1 VDDEVDDMGDDDVG
15 EAVGDDN
22 SAGLRRQLV
31 DLLRRRGH
39 LSDDR
44 IAAAFAAV
52 PREAFLAAHADR
64 HGIADVYRDEA
75 IVTRR
80 DPRTGAPLSS
90 SSQPAIMAEMLEMA
104 GVEPGQH
111 VLEIGAGT
119 GYNAAMLTRL
129 VGDTGQVTSVELDRE
144 VAAAA
149 RDGLLA
155 SGADASVVVGDGRLG
170 WPDAAPFDA
179 IMATASTETVPRAW
193 FDQLRPGGRLVVPL
207 RLSRVV
213 FGIQAV
219 LALRKVRHGFDI
231 DGVTPGGF
239 MALRSGDERP
249 AVPARLVAGEATDD
263 PPDERPLLELTGP
276 ALAGLD
282 HADRQHLLVTALGF
296 GRGSR
301 VDLGRSNPWSLGS
314 YAALALPEERLVEC
328 LRPRSSRDGAQAL
341 GVVDAVDGS
350 LALLVASI
358 TGTRIEAYGGRG
370 AERALAQ
377 AVDRWISARRPGVD
391 RLSITI
397 RYGAERPHGWRS
409 VRRDDQ
415 WIAFDWRPT
424 TAPTLARSPAP
435 ARRRGR

>member
-1 VDDEVDDMGDDDVG
+1 MDDEVDDD
-15 EAVGDDN
+15 VGDDN

-31 DLLRRRGH
+31 DLLRRQGH

-44 IAAAFAAV
+44 ITAAFAAV
-52 PREAFLAAHADR
+52 PREAFLAAHADW

-80 DPRTGAPLSS
+80 DARTGAPLSS

-104 GVEPGQH
+104 GVEPGQR

-119 GYNAAMLTRL
+119 GYNAALLARL

-155 SGADASVVVGDGRLG
+155 SEADARVVVGDGRLG
-170 WPDAAPFDA
+170 WPDSAPFDA

-213 FGIQAV
+213 FGVQAV

-231 DGVTPGGF
+231 DGVTPAGF

-249 AVPARLVAGEATDD
+249 AEPARLAAGEATAD
-263 PPDERPLLELTGP
+263 PPDERPLVELTGP
-276 ALAGLD
+276 ALAALD
-282 HADRQHLLVTALGF
+282 HTDRQRLLVTALGF

-314 YAALALPEERLVEC
+314 DAVLALPEERLVEF

-350 LALLVASI
+350 LALLVAS
-358 TGTRIEAYGGRG
+358 
-370 AERALAQ
+370 
-377 AVDRWISARRPGVD
+377 
-391 RLSITI
+391 
-397 RYGAERPHGWRS
+397 
-409 VRRDDQ
+409 
-415 WIAFDWRPT
+415 T
-424 TAPTLARSPAP
+424 TYLCA
-435 ARRRGR
+435 

>member
-1 VDDEVDDMGDDDVG
+1 MDDVDDHE
-15 EAVGDDN
+15 

-31 DLLRRRGH
+31 DLLLRRGH

-52 PREAFLAAHADR
+52 PREAFLAAYADR

-80 DPRTGAPLSS
+80 DPRSGAPVSS

-111 VLEIGAGT
+111 VLEIGAGS
-119 GYNAAMLTRL
+119 GYNAALLARL
-129 VGDTGQVTSVELDRE
+129 VGDTGQVTSVELDGDVA
-144 VAAAA
+144 VAA
-149 RDGLLA
+149 REGLLA
-155 SGADASVVVGDGRLG
+155 SGAEARVVVGDGRLG
-170 WPDAAPFDA
+170 WPDSGPFDA
-179 IMATASTETVPRAW
+179 IVATASTETVPRAW
-193 FDQLRPGGRLVVPL
+193 FDQLRAGGRLVVPL

-213 FGIQAV
+213 FGVQAV
-219 LALRKVRHGFDI
+219 LALRKVRHGFEM
-231 DGVTPGGF
+231 DGVTPGAF
-239 MALRSGDERP
+239 MALRRGDERP
-249 AVPARLVAGEATDD
+249 EVPTRLVAGEATAD

-282 HADRQHLLVTALGF
+282 HDDRQRLLVTAVGF

-328 LRPRSSRDGAQAL
+328 VRPRSSRDAGPAL
-341 GVVDAVDGS
+341 GVVDAIDGS
-350 LALLVASI
+350 LALLVASPSA
-358 TGTRIEAYGGRG
+358 TRIDAYGGGG

-377 AVDRWISARRPGVD
+377 AVDRWISAGRPGVD

-415 WIAFDWRPT
+415 WIAFDLLPT
-424 TAPTLARSPAP
+424 TVLAA
-435 ARRRGR
+435 GR